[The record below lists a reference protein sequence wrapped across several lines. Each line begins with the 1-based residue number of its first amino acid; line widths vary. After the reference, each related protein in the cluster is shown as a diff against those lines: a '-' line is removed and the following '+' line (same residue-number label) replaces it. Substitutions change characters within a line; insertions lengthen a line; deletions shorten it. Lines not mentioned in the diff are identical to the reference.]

1 MGQIFRAA
9 RVSQAIQQLHTT
21 PSLVQRF
28 AWKYRGNSMR
38 HLSQVVLLML
48 LLASKLTAQT
58 ISPVIVEYREKAAG
72 RIQLHNDTDFPLT
85 VVLEP
90 RSFSADSNGKPT
102 FRELSPDVHLELST
116 MSFRVGPK
124 QDHYVFYKASAD
136 KLPNWFCV
144 YASITGPHTQE
155 GIQVRLELPHT
166 VYLLGKKP
174 GVVGDI
180 TWSEA
185 NFTPGGEKPKIQAV
199 VENGGSEV
207 NRVREVEVTSS
218 SGKQTYEGFPLFPG
232 QQRNIG
238 LEWDQPGVPLHIK
251 LKFEHF
257 NSEADLHESP
267 R

>member
-1 MGQIFRAA
+1 MLF
-9 RVSQAIQQLHTT
+9 
-21 PSLVQRF
+21 LVTR
-28 AWKYRGNSMR
+28 
-38 HLSQVVLLML
+38 
-48 LLASKLTAQT
+48 LAAQT

-72 RIQLHNDTDFPLT
+72 RIQIHNDTDFPLT

-90 RSFSADSNGKPT
+90 RSFTADSNGKPT
-102 FRELSPDVHLELST
+102 FRELPPDVHLELSA
-116 MSFRVGPK
+116 MSFRVGPR

-144 YASITGPHTQE
+144 YASITGPTTQE

-174 GVVGDI
+174 GLAGDI
-180 TWSEA
+180 TWLQTI
-185 NFTPGGEKPKIQAV
+185 FTPGGEKPRIEAV
-199 VENGGSEV
+199 VENRGSAV

-232 QQRNIG
+232 QQRNME
-238 LEWDQPGVPLHIK
+238 LEWDQPGLPQHIK
-251 LKFEHF
+251 LRFERF
-257 NSEADLHESP
+257 NSEADLHESS

>member
-1 MGQIFRAA
+1 MGQIFRVA
-9 RVSQAIQQLHTT
+9 RFIQAIQQLHTT
-21 PSLVQRF
+21 PSLVQPIG
-28 AWKYRGNSMR
+28 WKYRGSSVR
-38 HLSQVVLLML
+38 HLFRVVPFILC
-48 LLASKLTAQT
+48 LATRLTAQT

-72 RIQLHNDTDFPLT
+72 RIQVHNDSDFPLT

-102 FRELSPDVHLELST
+102 FRELSPEVHLELST

-136 KLPNWFCV
+136 KLPSWFCV
-144 YASITGPHTQE
+144 YASITGPHTQD

-174 GVVGDI
+174 GVAGDI
-180 TWSEA
+180 TWLQT
-185 NFTPGGEKPKIQAV
+185 NFTPGGEKSKIEAV
-199 VENGGSEV
+199 VENRGSEV

-232 QQRNIG
+232 QQRNIE
-238 LEWDQPGVPLHIK
+238 LEWDRPGLPQHIK
-251 LKFEHF
+251 LRFERF
-257 NSEADLHESP
+257 NSEADLHEST

>member
-1 MGQIFRAA
+1 MGQSFSTA
-9 RVSQAIQQLHTT
+9 RVRQAIRQLHIT
-21 PSLVQRF
+21 PSLVQWIE
-28 AWKYRGNSMR
+28 WKYWGNSVR
-38 HLSQVVLLML
+38 QLFKALLYTL
-48 LLASKLTAQT
+48 FLAPRLMAQT

-174 GVVGDI
+174 GVAGDI
-180 TWSEA
+180 SWLQTFFA
-185 NFTPGGEKPKIQAV
+185 QGGEKPKIEAV
-199 VENGGSEV
+199 VENRGSEV

-232 QQRNIG
+232 QQRNID
-238 LEWDQPGVPLHIK
+238 LEWDQPGLPQHIK
-251 LKFEHF
+251 LRFERF
-257 NSEADLHESP
+257 NSEADLHESSH
-267 R
+267 

>member
-1 MGQIFRAA
+1 MGQSFRTA
-9 RVSQAIQQLHTT
+9 RVIQAIRQPHAT
-21 PSLVQRF
+21 PSLVQWIGWRY
-28 AWKYRGNSMR
+28 WGNSVR
-38 HLSQVVLLML
+38 QLCQFVLFMLFLGPRLM
-48 LLASKLTAQT
+48 AQT

-90 RSFSADSNGKPT
+90 RSFTADSDGKPT
-102 FRELSPDVHLELST
+102 FRQLSPDVHLELSA
-116 MSFRVGPK
+116 MSFRVGPR

-174 GVVGDI
+174 GVAGDI
-180 TWSEA
+180 SWLQT
-185 NFTPGGEKPKIQAV
+185 NLTPGGERPKIEVV
-199 VENGGSEV
+199 VENRGSEV

-232 QQRNIG
+232 QQRNIE
-238 LEWDQPGVPLHIK
+238 LEWDQPGLPQHIK
-251 LKFEHF
+251 LRFERF
-257 NSEADLHESP
+257 NSEADLHESS

>member
-1 MGQIFRAA
+1 
-9 RVSQAIQQLHTT
+9 V
-21 PSLVQRF
+21 
-28 AWKYRGNSMR
+28 R
-38 HLSQVVLLML
+38 HLFHVVLFML
-48 LLASKLTAQT
+48 FLASRLTAQT

-72 RIQLHNDTDFPLT
+72 RIQIHNDTDFPLT

-124 QDHYVFYKASAD
+124 QDHFVFYKASAD

-174 GVVGDI
+174 GLAGDI
-180 TWSEA
+180 TWLQA
-185 NFTPGGEKPKIQAV
+185 IFTPGTEKPKIEAV
-199 VENGGSEV
+199 VENRGSEV

-232 QQRNIG
+232 QQRNIE
-238 LEWDQPGVPLHIK
+238 LEWDQPGLPQHMK
-251 LKFEHF
+251 LRFEHF
-257 NSEADLHESP
+257 NSEADLHESS